1 MIVELADYRPHMVIQ
16 GEGKQHVIPVAMI
29 EAIVAGKLKLSEIDE
44 ADSIIQAI
52 VREWFEIV
60 MERWK

>member
-16 GEGKQHVIPVAMI
+16 GEGKQHVIPVAMV
-29 EAIVAGKLKLSEIDE
+29 EAIVAGKLKLSEVDE